1 MAQQENRLNG
11 TNEPAPAGLRVVM
24 VGVGTMSPGIAVDY
38 LLAGHQVTLLGRDAA
53 RVAAALERT
62 RTALNFLTTQQA
74 IDQAKHELALQRL
87 RGGVLEKTRSAVPTL
102 EEAEI
107 VVESVAEVL
116 ETKQN
121 LFHQLETIVSPQ
133 TLLLTNTSG
142 LSISEIAE
150 PLKHPER
157 VLGTHY
163 WNPAYLMPLVEVTA
177 GKQTAP
183 EIVDRVCRLLTEMG
197 KHPVRVKKER
207 PGLIW
212 NRLQFALL
220 RECLHIL
227 QEGVAEVEELDLVV
241 EQGLA
246 RRWSFIGPFKTSDL
260 GGQDVFLT
268 IARYLYPALATDQE
282 PPAFWQE
289 MVERGETGLKQG
301 QGFYK
306 WNKEDA
312 ADLLHRRDE
321 YLLRLLLESKKQ
333 KDEG

>member
-1 MAQQENRLNG
+1 MKREKGQVEKPKEE
-11 TNEPAPAGLRVVM
+11 TTAGMNVVL

-38 LLAGHQVTLLGRDAA
+38 LLAGHHVTLLGRDPG

-62 RTALNFLTTQQA
+62 RTALNFLKSQQV
-74 IDQAKHELALQRL
+74 IDEAKHEAALQWL
-87 RGGVLEKTRSAVPTL
+87 RGGIFEKTRSAVPVL
-102 EEAEI
+102 EEAQV

-121 LFHQLETIVSPQ
+121 VFRQLEELVSPE
-133 TLLLTNTSG
+133 TLLLSNTSG
-142 LSISEIAE
+142 LSVSEIAE
-150 PLKHPER
+150 GLNHPRR
-157 VLGTHY
+157 VIGTHY

-177 GKQTAP
+177 GQQTAP
-183 EIVDRVCRLLTEMG
+183 ATVERVCTLLETMG
-197 KHPVRVKKER
+197 KRPIRVKKER
-207 PGLIW
+207 PGLVW

-220 RECLHIL
+220 RECLHL
-227 QEGVAEVEELDLVV
+227 LEEGVADVEELDLVV

-268 IARYLYPALATDQE
+268 IAGYLFPALATNQE
-282 PPAFWQE
+282 PPEFWQE

-306 WNKEDA
+306 WNREEA
-312 ADLLHRRDE
+312 ADLVRRRDE
-321 YLLRLLLESKKQ
+321 YLLRLLKQ
-333 KDEG
+333 Q